1 MLRSALLLSVFLGLA
16 SGFKLNFNPAP
27 VRRTPRTARRSPT
40 ALALRQCRTPQ
51 RDEKFRTTLSADAA
65 PRPAQAK
72 PSAPIAVSRL
82 ENIALSRAPTHELRM
97 MISKETAAGFF
108 SVLRAASAASA
119 PTAVTARAN
128 LRLAKKAEY
137 WSLEDTNELEFE
149 WTPSISPSRAPK
161 AEPQELE
168 FEWR

>member
-16 SGFKLNFNPAP
+16 SGFKLNFNPTP
-27 VRRTPRTARRSPT
+27 VRHTPRTARHSRT
-40 ALALRQCRTPQ
+40 ALALRQCRTPH
-51 RDEKFRTTLSADAA
+51 FRAPLSADAA

>member
-1 MLRSALLLSVFLGLA
+1 MLRSALLLSVFLGHA

-27 VRRTPRTARRSPT
+27 VRRMPRTARRSRT
-40 ALALRQCRTPQ
+40 ALALRQCRTPHHQ
-51 RDEKFRTTLSADAA
+51 NTLRRRRTPR

>member
-1 MLRSALLLSVFLGLA
+1 
-16 SGFKLNFNPAP
+16 
-27 VRRTPRTARRSPT
+27 
-40 ALALRQCRTPQ
+40 
-51 RDEKFRTTLSADAA
+51 
-65 PRPAQAK
+65 
-72 PSAPIAVSRL
+72 
-82 ENIALSRAPTHELRM
+82 M

-149 WTPSISPSRAPK
+149 WMPSISPSRAPK

>member
-16 SGFKLNFNPAP
+16 SGFKLNFNPTP

-40 ALALRQCRTPQ
+40 ALALRQCRTTL
-51 RDEKFRTTLSADAA
+51 RRRRTPR

>member
-1 MLRSALLLSVFLGLA
+1 
-16 SGFKLNFNPAP
+16 
-27 VRRTPRTARRSPT
+27 
-40 ALALRQCRTPQ
+40 
-51 RDEKFRTTLSADAA
+51 
-65 PRPAQAK
+65 
-72 PSAPIAVSRL
+72 
-82 ENIALSRAPTHELRM
+82 M

-137 WSLEDTNELEFE
+137 WSLDDTSELEFE

>member
-27 VRRTPRTARRSPT
+27 VRRTPRTARRSRT

-51 RDEKFRTTLSADAA
+51 IPRSTLRRRRPPR

-137 WSLEDTNELEFE
+137 WSLDDTNELEFE